1 MPPAGS
7 MSRADDAP
15 GTGSSRQGGIAGGR
29 RGGVNRRTRS
39 PLNLSPPEGFKV
51 WHAPGRE
58 YVPRR

>member
-39 PLNLSPPEGFKV
+39 PLNLSPPEGFSALNLSPPEGFK
-51 WHAPGRE
+51 A
-58 YVPRR
+58 